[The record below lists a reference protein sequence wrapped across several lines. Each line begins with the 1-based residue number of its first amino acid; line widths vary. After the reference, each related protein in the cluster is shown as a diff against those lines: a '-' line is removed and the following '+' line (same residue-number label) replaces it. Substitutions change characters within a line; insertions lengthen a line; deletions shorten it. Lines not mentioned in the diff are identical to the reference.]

1 MEGQSFMNYALSILL
16 NYLLLFIECISLIT
30 FSESF
35 FQRKLSGYKAVFAL
49 IVLVSLTF
57 ICLAISDHITVLKLP
72 MIICVGSLWLTIVY
86 RVSIIKCIGID
97 LLFTS
102 LISAA
107 DSIITIE
114 SALVAN
120 IDIQKLYQDPYGY
133 YLLCFFAKIL
143 ELLIITA
150 IRFLI
155 KQKLYL
161 IYTPW
166 QQWLK
171 IFILPFSSLI
181 IAIFL
186 WRLYWIF
193 PFAAGSILLC
203 VIALLIVNIFAIY
216 ALNYLDQQ
224 QQLLQDNLLLQKN
237 LKYQNEVV
245 GAWAN
250 AYKDQRKMTHDF
262 QNQLSVIYGLAEHES
277 SSIELL
283 TYIRTVLKNSTS
295 NSLVVKT
302 GRMIADV
309 LISQKYHT
317 AQEKEIRFSLQ
328 LGDLTYFG
336 LEDEYLVVVLSNLI
350 DNAINACDK
359 IDKNKRREIT
369 LAMKVEQGSSF
380 LYIENTT
387 AVPVKILDNQ
397 VVVPK
402 SQNSEHG
409 YGLKNV
415 ARILNGHDAIFSI
428 DYNDDSGVFC
438 FSTQIPTTL

>member
-1 MEGQSFMNYALSILL
+1 MNYALSILL

-30 FSESF
+30 FTESF
-35 FQRKLSGYKAVFAL
+35 FQRKLSGYKAVVAL

-57 ICLAISDHITVLKLP
+57 ICLDISDYITVLKLP

-86 RVSIIKCIGID
+86 RVSVIKCIGIY

-102 LISAA
+102 LISAT

-150 IRFLI
+150 IRFFI

-171 IFILPFSSLI
+171 IFILPFTSLI

-224 QQLLQDNLLLQKN
+224 QHLLQDNLLLQKN

-245 GAWAN
+245 GAWTN

-277 SSIELL
+277 ASEELL
-283 TYIRTVLKNSTS
+283 SYIQTVLKHNTT

-302 GRMIADV
+302 GRLIADV
-309 LISQKYHT
+309 LISQKYHA
-317 AQEKEIRFSLQ
+317 AQEKGIRFLLQ
-328 LGDLTYFG
+328 LEDLTHFG

-350 DNAINACDK
+350 DNAIEACNK
-359 IDKNKRREIT
+359 IDKGKNKKII
-369 LAMKVEQGSSF
+369 LAMKVEQGASF

-387 AVPVKILDNQ
+387 AIPVRVLDNQ
-397 VVVPK
+397 IVVPK
-402 SQNSEHG
+402 DQNAEHG
-409 YGLKNV
+409 FGLKNV
-415 ARILNGHDAIFSI
+415 ARILNNHNAIFSMV
-428 DYNDDSGVFC
+428 YKDDLGLFC

>member
-1 MEGQSFMNYALSILL
+1 MSYELSLLL
-16 NYLLLFIECISLIT
+16 NYFVVFIEVLAFMV
-30 FSESF
+30 FSGAF
-35 FQRKLSGYKAVFAL
+35 FQKKIPSSKFILSA
-49 IVLVSLTF
+49 IVLTGLNF
-57 ICLAISDHITVLKLP
+57 ICLAISESNVLFKLVLLT
-72 MIICVGSLWLTIVY
+72 CVDSLWLVVIY
-86 RVSIIKCIGID
+86 RVPSIKCIGIH

-107 DSIITIE
+107 DSIIIIE
-114 SALVAN
+114 SALAAN
-120 IDIQKLYQDPYGY
+120 IDIQKLSQDPYGY

-150 IRFLI
+150 IRFFI

-166 QQWLK
+166 QQWL
-171 IFILPFSSLI
+171 ILFILPFTSLI

-193 PFAAGSILLC
+193 PFAADSILLC

-216 ALNYLDQQ
+216 ALNYLGQQ

-245 GAWAN
+245 GAWTN

-277 SSIELL
+277 ASEELL
-283 TYIRTVLKNSTS
+283 SYIQTVLKHSTT
-295 NSLVVKT
+295 NSLIVKT
-302 GRMIADV
+302 GRLIADV
-309 LISQKYHT
+309 LISQKYHA
-317 AQEKEIRFSLQ
+317 AQDKGIRFSLQ
-328 LGDLTYFG
+328 LEDLTHFG

-350 DNAINACDK
+350 DNAIEACDK
-359 IDKNKRREIT
+359 IDNGKSKKII
-369 LAMKVEQGSSF
+369 LAMKVEQSSSF

-387 AVPVKILDNQ
+387 AIPVRILDNQ
-397 VVVPK
+397 IVVPK
-402 SQNSEHG
+402 DQNAEHG
-409 YGLKNV
+409 FGLKNV
-415 ARILNGHDAIFSI
+415 ARILNNHNAIFSMV
-428 DYNDDSGVFC
+428 YKDDLGLFC

>member
-1 MEGQSFMNYALSILL
+1 M
-16 NYLLLFIECISLIT
+16 
-30 FSESF
+30 
-35 FQRKLSGYKAVFAL
+35 
-49 IVLVSLTF
+49 
-57 ICLAISDHITVLKLP
+57 
-72 MIICVGSLWLTIVY
+72 
-86 RVSIIKCIGID
+86 
-97 LLFTS
+97 
-102 LISAA
+102 
-107 DSIITIE
+107 
-114 SALVAN
+114 
-120 IDIQKLYQDPYGY
+120 
-133 YLLCFFAKIL
+133 
-143 ELLIITA
+143 
-150 IRFLI
+150 
-155 KQKLYL
+155 
-161 IYTPW
+161 
-166 QQWLK
+166 
-171 IFILPFSSLI
+171 
-181 IAIFL
+181 
-186 WRLYWIF
+186 
-193 PFAAGSILLC
+193 
-203 VIALLIVNIFAIY
+203 NIFAIY

-380 LYIENTT
+380 LYMENTT
-387 AVPVKILDNQ
+387 AGPVKILDNQ
-397 VVVPK
+397 VVAPRVYLRSRLICAK
-402 SQNSEHG
+402 WR
-409 YGLKNV
+409 K
-415 ARILNGHDAIFSI
+415 
-428 DYNDDSGVFC
+428 
-438 FSTQIPTTL
+438 